1 MSIGKWQ
8 YSFIELFSILVK
20 IYNTVEENEKRDN
33 YKTEAVKLILDLVS
47 TWQEWFRW
55 NVTDFIGNDY
65 LDS

>member
-47 TWQEWFRW
+47 T
-55 NVTDFIGNDY
+55 
-65 LDS
+65 